1 MDRLEH
7 RCIHS
12 TNGVTK
18 ISHMMP
24 HDGIFNNL
32 TKFSHYDYTC
42 RYTLLLWLKSIN
54 GSTPTVELM

>member
-1 MDRLEH
+1 MDILTKHMDRLEH

-42 RYTLLLWLKSIN
+42 RYTLLL
-54 GSTPTVELM
+54 